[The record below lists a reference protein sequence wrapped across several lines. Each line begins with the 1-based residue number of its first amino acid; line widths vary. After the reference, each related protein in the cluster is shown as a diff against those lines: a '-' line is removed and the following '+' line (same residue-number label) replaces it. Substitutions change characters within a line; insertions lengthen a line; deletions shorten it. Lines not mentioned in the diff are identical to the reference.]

1 MRIEY
6 VPMPPP
12 QEISALPVY
21 LQNELQRISRF
32 LGGISEVHDSGM
44 FLATEGATMA
54 LTTTP
59 ATVTAYDTIRADEEG
74 LESNKDNG
82 TFTFLSAS
90 RYRLNF
96 SANLKHHSGGQTD
109 TTIGI
114 YINDVLQEGTE
125 HTLNFQGSH
134 YLPVSFTAK
143 GTAEQGD
150 VVKIKMAMDSGT
162 STVTFNILDVDI
174 EGKSIDV

>member
-1 MRIEY
+1 
-6 VPMPPP
+6 MPPP
-12 QEISALPVY
+12 QTIEGIPVY

-32 LGGISEVHDSGM
+32 LGGISEIHDSGM
-44 FLATEGATMA
+44 FLSTEGATMD

-59 ATVTAYDTIRADEEG
+59 TTVTAYDTVRADQEG
-74 LESNKDNG
+74 LVADKDDG

-96 SANLKHHSGGQTD
+96 SANMSHQAGGSTD
-109 TTIGI
+109 TTIGV
-114 YINDVLQEGTE
+114 YINDVLQDGTE
-125 HTLNFQGSH
+125 HTLNFNGSH

>member
-1 MRIEY
+1 VRREY

-12 QEISALPVY
+12 QTIEGIPVY

-44 FLATEGATMA
+44 FLATEGATMD

-59 ATVTAYDTIRADEEG
+59 TTVTAYDTVRADEEG
-74 LESNKDNG
+74 LVADKDDG

-96 SANLKHHSGGQTD
+96 SANISHQSGGSTD
-109 TTIGI
+109 TTIGV
-114 YINDVLQEGTE
+114 YVNDVLQDGTE
-125 HTLNFQGSH
+125 HTLNFNGSH

-143 GTAEQGD
+143 GTSEQGD

>member
-12 QEISALPVY
+12 QDVEGLSPY
-21 LQNELQRISRF
+21 LHNELQRIARL
-32 LGGISEVHDSGM
+32 LGGVSEVHDSGM
-44 FLATEGATMA
+44 FLATSGATMS

-59 ATVTAYDTIRADEEG
+59 LTITAYDTVRADQEG
-74 LESNKDNG
+74 IFASPTGG
-82 TFTFLSAS
+82 TFTFLSDS

-96 SANLKHHSGGQTD
+96 SANISHQSGGQTD
-109 TTIGI
+109 TTIGV
-114 YINDVLQEGTE
+114 YINNVLQAGTE
-125 HTLNFQGSH
+125 HTLNFNGSH

-143 GTAEQGD
+143 GTAERGD
-150 VVKIKMAMDSGT
+150 VITIKMAMDSGT
-162 STVTFNILDVDI
+162 STLTFNILDVDI

>member
-1 MRIEY
+1 
-6 VPMPPP
+6 MPPP
-12 QEISALPVY
+12 QTIEGIPVY

-32 LGGISEVHDSGM
+32 LGGISEIHDSGM
-44 FLATEGATMA
+44 FLSTEGATMD

-59 ATVTAYDTIRADEEG
+59 TTVTAYDTVRADQEG
-74 LESNKDNG
+74 LVADKDDG

-96 SANLKHHSGGQTD
+96 SANMSHQAGGSTD
-109 TTIGI
+109 TTIGV
-114 YINDVLQEGTE
+114 YINDVLQGGTE
-125 HTLNFQGSH
+125 HTLNFNGSH

-174 EGKSIDV
+174 EGKSTDV

>member
-1 MRIEY
+1 VRREY

-12 QEISALPVY
+12 QTIEGIPVY

-44 FLATEGATMA
+44 FLATVGATMA
-54 LTTTP
+54 LTDTP
-59 ATVTAYDTIRADEEG
+59 ATITAYDTIRADEEG
-74 LESNKDNG
+74 LEADKDDG

-96 SANLKHHSGGQTD
+96 SANVSAGSTSTLV
-109 TTIGI
+109 IGV
-114 YINDVLQEGTE
+114 YINDSLVSGTQ
-125 HTLNFQGSH
+125 HTLNTSGSH
-134 YLPVSFTAK
+134 YLPISFSTK
-143 GTAEQGD
+143 GTASAGD
-150 VVKIKMAMDSGT
+150 VVKIKVALDSGT
-162 STVTFNILDVDI
+162 GTLTFDILDVDI